1 METSPGSLGRAPL
14 ATLAGLLLVAAPTPA
29 AGQVPPAADA
39 VFQTSDRCI
48 ACHQGVTTLAGKD
61 VSIGFD
67 WRASMMANSARDA
80 YWQAAVRREITDH
93 PAARE
98 AIENECSRCHM
109 PMANTMAHFGG
120 GTGRVFANVPGTP
133 DPGVPDPAAVHPAL
147 AADGASCTMC
157 HQIRADGLGTRESF
171 VGGFVV
177 AGPGAFPAPR
187 EVFGPFEVDA
197 GRKALMRSAVGLEPG
212 RAEHVQSSELCAT
225 CHTLYTHAL
234 DEHGRDVGEL
244 PEQVPYLEWRHSAY
258 ADEGRSCQGC
268 HMPVVQEE
276 VPVTGVLGLPRADV
290 SRHVFRGGNFFML
303 GMLNRHRDEMGIRA
317 LPQEM
322 DAAVQ
327 RTLDHLAASAA
338 RVTVGEPVLE
348 DGTLVTAVEVENL
361 AGHKLPTAY
370 PSRRAWLHVT
380 VRDATGR
387 AVFESGAVTSE
398 GRIVGNDNDDD
409 PARYEPHHTEIT
421 SPDEV
426 QIYEAI
432 MVDSRGDV
440 TTGLIRAVEYRKDSR
455 LTPRGFDKATAH
467 EDVGVYGGASGDGDF
482 GDGGDRVRYAV
493 AVDPGAGPFTVEAEL
508 LYQPIGFRWARN
520 LAAYSAPEPRR
531 FVDWYDDMAHASWAL
546 LARDRAVLR

>member
-1 METSPGSLGRAPL
+1 MQILPGSIGRASL
-14 ATLAGLLLVAAPTPA
+14 ATLAGCLLAATPTFL
-29 AGQVPPAADA
+29 AGQQHPSGGA

-48 ACHQGVTTLAGKD
+48 ACHQGVSTRAGKD

-67 WRASMMANSARDA
+67 WRASMMANSARDP

-120 GTGRVFANVPGTP
+120 GTGRVFANVPGAS
-133 DPGVPDPAAVHPAL
+133 DPGAPDPATVQPTL
-147 AADGASCTMC
+147 AADGASCSMC

-177 AGPGAFPAPR
+177 AAPEEAPGAR
-187 EVFGPFEVDA
+187 EIFGPFEVDT
-197 GRKALMRSAVGLEPG
+197 GRKALMRSAVGFEPG
-212 RAEHVQSSELCAT
+212 RAEHIQSSELCAT

-234 DEHGRDVGEL
+234 DEQGRDVGEL
-244 PEQVPYLEWRHSAY
+244 PEQVPYLEWRHSAH
-258 ADEGRSCQGC
+258 ADEGRSCQSC
-268 HMPVVQEE
+268 HMPVVREQ

-338 RVTVGEPVLE
+338 RVTVGEPALE
-348 DGTLVTAVEVENL
+348 NGALVAVVEVENL

-380 VRDATGR
+380 VRDGTGR
-387 AVFESGAVTSE
+387 AVFESGAVTPE

-421 SPDEV
+421 SSGDV

-455 LTPRGFDKATAH
+455 LTPRGFDKTAAH
-467 EDVGVYGGASGDGDF
+467 EDVAVHGAASDDADF
-482 GDGGDRVRYAV
+482 GDGRDRVRFAV
-493 AVDPGAGPFTVEAEL
+493 PVDAGAGPFTVEAEL

-520 LAAYSAPEPRR
+520 LAAYSEPEPRR
-531 FVDWYDDMAHASWAL
+531 FVGWFDDMAHASWAL